1 MIVRYQFRRG
11 GYYASGQCECDS
23 LEQAEELLWKIPL
36 KHFDWKYMD
45 KLISEKSNYLTI
57 EEIKNSGDKTT
68 ESLEQK
74 EST

>member
-11 GYYASGQCECDS
+11 GYYASGQCEFDN
-23 LEQAEELLWKIPL
+23 LEQAEEMLWKIPL

-45 KLISEKSNYLTI
+45 KLISITSNYLTI
-57 EEIKNSGDKTT
+57 EEIKNGGNKTT
-68 ESLEQK
+68 GSLEQK

>member
-1 MIVRYQFRRG
+1 MIVRYQFKRA

-45 KLISEKSNYLTI
+45 RLISVTSNYLI
-57 EEIKNSGDKTT
+57 LEEIKDGGDKTT
-68 ESLEQK
+68 GSLEQK
-74 EST
+74 KST